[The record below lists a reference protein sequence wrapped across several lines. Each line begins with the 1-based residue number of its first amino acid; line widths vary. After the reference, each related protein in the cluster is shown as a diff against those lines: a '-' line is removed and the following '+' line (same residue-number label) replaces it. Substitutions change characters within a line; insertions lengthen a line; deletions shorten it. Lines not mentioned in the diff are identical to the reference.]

1 MSRFF
6 LPYIYI
12 LLLVVCSWPGLAASN
27 IGNPD
32 HEDFLL
38 YLKKATPANRVIG
51 LLNYFDTCVAITQD
65 SRRAAWLMSQIDVLA
80 KQTADPQLIRYV
92 WLVRNTHAKHN
103 PALTNKQKAELFL
116 TTLQKTKAAD
126 DPEIAAIC
134 HHLAGQ
140 YYFLNEEYGRAFE
153 YLLAANQ
160 TFRQLGYK
168 RIPGISRYLH
178 ELAARYYHFKEYDK
192 AIALLIETTRYPVY
206 NPRIA
211 FHTFNT
217 LGMVYTN
224 RGRETNRPSDGPL
237 FERAFS
243 KAIQIASVYKDSLL
257 IGIAAGNLGT
267 QYALQNRWPDA
278 LRSFKLAHKLTRR
291 FGDQRELPVGDALRV
306 ANAFFQ
312 LGQSDSCRYY
322 LVLSENYRRQKLKDN
337 RSDGIDDEYDRMYYY
352 NVARRYHQARG
363 DIAMA
368 YQYSDSVITLK
379 DRINKRYNA
388 QRMSLV
394 NQKLLIQQ
402 HQAEVTAIE
411 QEKETQRKQFWAICG
426 ALVLVAGLFFRL
438 YQLARHKRR
447 QEAAINVEREKSLRL
462 EKQLVEEHLQQAT
475 ADLNGFMNNLRE
487 KNALV
492 DAISAELTQL
502 SSVAD
507 TDQADTPLLEAQ
519 QHLLSSTLLT
529 NDAWYEFRER
539 FNRVYPHFF
548 EQLRQQFA
556 GISPAEERLLA
567 LSKLRVDTRQM
578 GRMLGISPDSIHKT
592 RYRLRKKLGQ
602 SGQSSLLELLNE
614 APREVQ

>member
-1 MSRFF
+1 M
-6 LPYIYI
+6 
-12 LLLVVCSWPGLAASN
+12 
-27 IGNPD
+27 
-32 HEDFLL
+32 
-38 YLKKATPANRVIG
+38 IG
-51 LLNYFDTCVAITQD
+51 LLNYFDTCVTIMQD
-65 SRRAAWLMSQIDVLA
+65 STRASWLLNQIDALA
-80 KQTADPQLIRYV
+80 KQADDPRLNRYS

-103 PALTNKQKAELFL
+103 PTLTNKQKAALFL
-116 TTLQKTKAAD
+116 ATGQQAEAAD
-126 DPEIAAIC
+126 DPEIAAVC

-140 YYFLNEEYGRAFE
+140 YYFLNEEYGRSFE
-153 YLLAANQ
+153 HLLAANQ

-168 RIPGISRYLH
+168 QVPGISRYLH
-178 ELAARYYHFKEYDK
+178 ELAARNYHFKEYNN
-192 AIALLIETTRYPVY
+192 AIALLIETARYPIY

-237 FERAFS
+237 SERAFS

-278 LRSFKLAHKLTRR
+278 LRSFKLAHELTRR

-394 NQKLLIQQ
+394 NQKLLIQK
-402 HQAEVTAIE
+402 HQSDVDVLQTEN
-411 QEKETQRKQFWAICG
+411 QTQQTWFWAIG
-426 ALVLVAGLFFRL
+426 GVLVLMAGLFFRL

-447 QEAAINVEREKSLRL
+447 QETVLNAEREKSLRL
-462 EKQLVEEHLQQAT
+462 EKQLVEEQLQQAT
-475 ADLNGFMNNLRE
+475 TGLNEFMENLRE
-487 KNALV
+487 KNALI
-492 DAISAELTQL
+492 DAISAELAQL
-502 SSVAD
+502 SSVG
-507 TDQADTPLLEAQ
+507 TVGKADTPLLEAQ
-519 QHLLSSTLLT
+519 QHLLGSTLLT

-539 FNRVYPHFF
+539 FNRVHPHFF
-548 EQLRQQFA
+548 EQLRQQFS

-578 GRMLGISPDSIHKT
+578 SRMLGISPDSIHKT

-602 SGQSSLLELLNE
+602 NGQSSLLELLNE
-614 APREVQ
+614 APR